1 MKNIA
6 VFASY
11 NGSAVDTIYKA
22 IENKEL
28 DLNLAL
34 IITNN
39 SDANVIKKAQKLHIP
54 FFIVNEKLYEDVDS
68 TIEKLLI
75 QNNCEN
81 IFLAGYMKKV
91 SPNLTNKF
99 NIINSHPALLPKFG
113 GKGMYGKYVHEAV
126 IKSGEKSS
134 GVTVHYVNENYDEG
148 TIILQNSLE
157 INKNETTDS
166 LEVRIKVLEQ
176 ITILEAFKKIF
187 N

>member
-1 MKNIA
+1 
-6 VFASY
+6 
-11 NGSAVDTIYKA
+11 
-22 IENKEL
+22 
-28 DLNLAL
+28 
-34 IITNN
+34 
-39 SDANVIKKAQKLHIP
+39 
-54 FFIVNEKLYEDVDS
+54 
-68 TIEKLLI
+68 
-75 QNNCEN
+75 
-81 IFLAGYMKKV
+81 
-91 SPNLTNKF
+91 LTNKF